1 MRVTVLPVNDAP
13 VAVGTIPDQFL
24 DEGGYEETVELT
36 PFFDDIDGDA
46 LTFRARS
53 SNTDVVTVTVAGAVL
68 TLTPVV
74 YGSASVTVTAAD
86 PGGLTATQTF
96 AVGVD
101 DRLIREVL
109 WNTLAAMAR
118 SHLASARMALGRRAA
133 ADAREGPRLTLLGR
147 PVPLGRSQARA
158 ALARTLAAWAPGAG
172 AYGGRTEHPG
182 PETAAG
188 DGLDATG
195 LGTRRPD
202 GMRPGIA
209 GGSSGLGGVAGLGG
223 LGTAADPLRGSEF
236 MLAWGGEEDP
246 GNIRPG
252 RRWQVW
258 GQGDVQS
265 FAGAPSARSAYDGD
279 LRTSY
284 VGVDT
289 RLTERLLTGVAVSR
303 SHGGGAWRVG
313 PARGSLSTTM
323 TAGHPYVQWSDG
335 AHSVWAMAGGGR
347 GTAENVREATGLV
360 GTSRLDLRL
369 GMVEVRRGLDPVGGM
384 RLGVRAD
391 TAWAQLATGAGR
403 ETVDA
408 QTAAVNQARVGVEVS
423 HPRRLDNGLSLSPFG
438 ELHVRRDG
446 GAGQTGAGVEFLGGV
461 RAAGGRVRIDAQGR
475 MLALHSATGYRE
487 RGAAVTLSVGSRNQE
502 GLSLSVSPRWGDAA
516 AGGGALW
523 EDQVYRRYR
532 PDAAGHA
539 WALDARAEYGTR
551 LRGGRLLKWFG
562 SLSQSHYGP
571 RFLVG
576 GRVAQAGR

>member
-1 MRVTVLPVNDAP
+1 MTYELVSGNRELFAIGARDGAVRYVGPGEDFESEPNRYELRVHARDSHGGEVGARVIVTVIDVNEPPAARDDEATTPEDQAVTVDVLANDTDPGGNGLRIGSVSSPRHGTTAIAAGGVLYTPEPDYHGADSFTYVASDPAGWTATATVRVTVLPVNDAP

-147 PVPLGRSQARA
+147 PVPLGRSQA
-158 ALARTLAAWAPGAG
+158 
-172 AYGGRTEHPG
+172 
-182 PETAAG
+182 
-188 DGLDATG
+188 
-195 LGTRRPD
+195 
-202 GMRPGIA
+202 
-209 GGSSGLGGVAGLGG
+209 
-223 LGTAADPLRGSEF
+223 
-236 MLAWGGEEDP
+236 
-246 GNIRPG
+246 
-252 RRWQVW
+252 
-258 GQGDVQS
+258 
-265 FAGAPSARSAYDGD
+265 
-279 LRTSY
+279 
-284 VGVDT
+284 
-289 RLTERLLTGVAVSR
+289 
-303 SHGGGAWRVG
+303 
-313 PARGSLSTTM
+313 
-323 TAGHPYVQWSDG
+323 
-335 AHSVWAMAGGGR
+335 
-347 GTAENVREATGLV
+347 
-360 GTSRLDLRL
+360 
-369 GMVEVRRGLDPVGGM
+369 
-384 RLGVRAD
+384 
-391 TAWAQLATGAGR
+391 
-403 ETVDA
+403 
-408 QTAAVNQARVGVEVS
+408 
-423 HPRRLDNGLSLSPFG
+423 
-438 ELHVRRDG
+438 
-446 GAGQTGAGVEFLGGV
+446 GQTGTGVEFLGGV

-571 RFLVG
+571 RLLVG